1 MRKNKFF
8 PNEEFKP
15 FTSLLIILCA
25 LFITAFF
32 KITLRRLSYS
42 LYQEN
47 KNFNQAQDKYYSNL
61 RIYGKITQ
69 PDKLENLAKKHSLDK
84 KKKGQII
91 QVIDGKALV
100 ID

>member
-1 MRKNKFF
+1 MIRNKIFS
-8 PNEEFKP
+8 NKEFRP

-25 LFITAFF
+25 LFMTAFF

-47 KNFNQAQDKYYSNL
+47 KKFDQIQDNYYFNL
-61 RIYGKITQ
+61 RVYGKMTQ
-69 PDKLENLAKKHSLDK
+69 TGRLESLAKEYSLDK
-84 KKKGQII
+84 KKKGQIM

>member
-1 MRKNKFF
+1 MIRNGIFYNK
-8 PNEEFKP
+8 ELKP
-15 FTSLLIILCA
+15 FTSLLIILFT
-25 LFITAFF
+25 LFVTAFF
-32 KITLRRLSYS
+32 KITLRRFSYS

-47 KNFNQAQDKYYSNL
+47 KTFDQIQDKYYYNL
-61 RIYGKITQ
+61 RIYGKMTQ
-69 PDKLENLAKKHSLDK
+69 TDRLENLAKKHSLDK

>member
-1 MRKNKFF
+1 MIRNKNFRNK
-8 PNEEFKP
+8 ELRP
-15 FTSLLIILCA
+15 FTSLLIILFT
-25 LFITAFF
+25 LFVVAFF
-32 KITLRRLSYS
+32 KITVRRFSYS

-47 KNFNQAQDKYYSNL
+47 KKFDQVQDKYYSNL
-61 RIYGKITQ
+61 RVYGKMTRTGR
-69 PDKLENLAKKHSLDK
+69 LESLAKEHSLDK